1 MIDPAREVYQDR
13 ICETT
18 ERLKNMKLKTVLI
31 YMLQGLLSL
40 ICLWLIMLP
49 PYGIQSSCDSYK
61 NSQINGCKLSSIDL
75 LCQLSSDGRIMEKP
89 FVVVLFLIFVF
100 IRFGIR
106 LIVEFYIT
114 TYPEHGLHLNQSV
127 QKIYRKFFES

>member
-1 MIDPAREVYQDR
+1 
-13 ICETT
+13 
-18 ERLKNMKLKTVLI
+18 
-31 YMLQGLLSL
+31 
-40 ICLWLIMLP
+40 
-49 PYGIQSSCDSYK
+49 
-61 NSQINGCKLSSIDL
+61 
-75 LCQLSSDGRIMEKP
+75 MEKP